1 MENELKGLLRL
12 CNFSNKEGY
21 NDAHLLILTNRKKHL
36 ISQLNKPTN
45 SINELKVTD
54 TNLIHLS
61 SR

>member
-1 MENELKGLLRL
+1 MENELKRLLRL

-21 NDAHLLILTNRKKHL
+21 NDTHLLILINRKKHL

>member
-21 NDAHLLILTNRKKHL
+21 NDAHLLILINRKKHL

-45 SINELKVTD
+45 SIKVTD